1 MELKDILITC
11 ISIILTGLASWLTTF
26 LVSLINTKIKDAKM
40 AKWLCQITEIILN
53 SVKTVTQ
60 TFVDTLKK
68 DGKFDKESQE
78 EAMKRC
84 LELIQSQLTDDAKKF
99 IQDNFGD
106 IKTWLKAQIE
116 SIIYSLKR

>member
-40 AKWLCQITEIILN
+40 AKWLCQITEIIMN

-78 EAMKRC
+78 EAMKRY

-106 IKTWLKAQIE
+106 IQTWLKAQIE
-116 SIIYSLKR
+116 SIIYNLKR

>member
-26 LVSLINTKIKDAKM
+26 LVSLINSKVKDAKM
-40 AKWLCQITEIILN
+40 AKWLYQITEIVMN

-68 DGKFDKESQE
+68 DGKFDKASQE

-84 LELIQSQLTDDAKKF
+84 LELVQSQLTDDAKKF

-106 IKTWLKAQIE
+106 IQTWLKTQIE
-116 SIIYSLKR
+116 SIIYSLKK